1 MKTIILVLIA
11 VALGV
16 FAVCAVI
23 QNIKIKNKLNTEK
36 KKEKQN
42 AKIDEHTI
50 EQIESITCG
59 DVNNDFNAGVDLL
72 HNLANRK

>member
-16 FAVCAVI
+16 FAVCAVV
-23 QNIKIKNKLNTEK
+23 QNVKIKNKLDTEK
-36 KKEKQN
+36 KKDKQN
-42 AKIDEHTI
+42 AKIDKQTV
-50 EQIESITCG
+50 EQIESITSG
-59 DVNNDFNAGVDLL
+59 DIVNDFNAGVDLL